1 MYILLAVVAAL
12 LVILVFGFNSLA
24 RMLNVVKN
32 AWADIDVQLKRRAD
46 LVPNLVE
53 TTKGYSGFEQKVLEE
68 VTEARSR
75 VGNSSLPPSE
85 RANAENALAG
95 RIVQVLA
102 VAEQYPELKSSAH
115 FMRLQ
120 EELST
125 TENKLASARQYYNAA
140 VRDYNTMLGTFP
152 LGLLAAIF
160 QFRQREFFT
169 VDEESERETPSA
181 RISS

>member
-1 MYILLAVVAAL
+1 M
-12 LVILVFGFNSLA
+12 
-24 RMLNVVKN
+24 
-32 AWADIDVQLKRRAD
+32 
-46 LVPNLVE
+46 
-53 TTKGYSGFEQKVLEE
+53 
-68 VTEARSR
+68 
-75 VGNSSLPPSE
+75 PPSE
-85 RANAENALAG
+85 RANADNALAG

-152 LGLLAAIF
+152 LGVLASIF
-160 QFRQREFFT
+160 QFRKAEFFT
-169 VDEESERETPSA
+169 VDDQPERETPIA
-181 RISS
+181 RINS